1 MEKKKKYR
9 QVINPETGN
18 MKYER
23 IPPTLARRVKGALV
37 PGAGVLGF
45 AYPDAALGTLRKA
58 TEGGLRGAARLV
70 GRSVKQTGQ
79 AVAKAGGKVAGEVY
93 RGREYETPKIA
104 PTLTEEQV
112 TMDRPRVATAPDAGG
127 LPAGGAGGI
136 PATAERPRGAFIG
149 GEYRSPGEQMTEP
162 TEDAYQ
168 RVYMVA
174 LRTALGGKE
183 TATQTELEKARN
195 TAERIANSQFAGEDW
210 RRGVVYLKKFAGGQ
224 PSFADIYGEG
234 TRGLRGT
241 TSGAPGGGSY
251 FIPGGEY
258 NKPEQV
264 RGLSTSPESMRR
276 SEAALRR
283 GEWDTPG
290 GQPVP
295 EFQGVYDPATH
306 KPVPTGLS
314 DAAKD
319 ARARGR
325 IRIQAGP
332 ESERKSALAAY
343 ETKKGLPAQ
352 REFELKK
359 AKIAAEKESPAMQV
373 TRFKGET
380 QKAAQRRGEIFDVAK
395 SIWMSGKDT
404 GKVDPITGE
413 SLRESYAS
421 EDWAD
426 ILNQAKEAV
435 IGEAVVSPKKVKK
448 ATPLTKE
455 AFRAD
460 FKSKTGK
467 FPSDKEL
474 ASAKSKG
481 TWR

>member
-1 MEKKKKYR
+1 MARKKKYR

-23 IPPTLARRVKGALV
+23 ITPTLAKRVKGALV

-183 TATQTELEKARN
+183 TATQTELENARN
-195 TAERIANSQFAGEDW
+195 AAERSANSQFAGEDW

-224 PSFADIYGEG
+224 PSPADIYGEG
-234 TRGLRGT
+234 TRGRGIRGT

-251 FIPGGEY
+251 FIPGGWH
-258 NKPEQV
+258 NRPE
-264 RGLSTSPESMRR
+264 
-276 SEAALRR
+276 
-283 GEWDTPG
+283 
-290 GQPVP
+290 QPVP

-352 REFELKK
+352 RKFQLEAIKAGKAGVQPEKGLAGTKLKEKGQTERATQDRWAK
-359 AKIAAEKESPAMQV
+359 AFSKGREAAAEFP
-373 TRFKGET
+373 F
-380 QKAAQRRGEIFDVAK
+380 I
-395 SIWMSGKDT
+395 
-404 GKVDPITGE
+404 DPETGE
-413 SLRESYAS
+413 ER
-421 EDWAD
+421 
-426 ILNQAKEAV
+426 
-435 IGEAVVSPKKVKK
+435 
-448 ATPLTKE
+448 PLTIQEQDQYALNYSLKSMGIIGGKPK
-455 AFRAD
+455 A
-460 FKSKTGK
+460 KSKTGI
-467 FPSDKEL
+467 
-474 ASAKSKG
+474 SAEQGQWTARFKKRYKKDPTPAQIADARKKG
-481 TWR
+481 WK